1 MNNTTT
7 NPTAINN
14 TTTTPPAVTAL
25 LVSIGSATEPAL
37 HVLRQHRPNHVWY
50 FCSAD
55 SRNNAEEI
63 QKQLDWH
70 PAPRFIEVERFE
82 ELGPCYRELRRKIPD
97 ILAET
102 HVPPEQVLVDYTG
115 GTKTMSVALA
125 LAAIEVF
132 HQFSYV
138 GGEQREKGGL
148 GVVIDGKERTLYQ
161 SNPWTDLAIREVERA
176 RDLWASCQF
185 EAAAAVLS
193 SVAPRVPRPGRFN
206 ALAALANAM
215 AERHRLDFAKAKRL
229 LSRLQGTL
237 PLLYD
242 GQDDHGLIAFARN
255 AMQLCDACASDH
267 ASDALLRELLDNTI
281 RTAKQGRYEDAA
293 ARLYRAMEMQGQIW
307 LAQATNSL
315 FLNGWCKK
323 ENIDKIPQALRNQPF
338 CTPGKDGS
346 IKLAMEDLFRALAA
360 LGHQHAQKIVADI
373 DLDKKSRWRSAT
385 AKRNAGILAHGVN
398 AIGPDGFDQMK
409 LIATEFLGFDLEHEA
424 NPIPPLNTHW
434 FE

>member
-7 NPTAINN
+7 KPYV
-14 TTTTPPAVTAL
+14 VTAA
-25 LVSIGSATEPAL
+25 LVSIGGSPAPVL
-37 HVLRQHRPNHVWY
+37 HVLRQHRPAHVWY
-50 FCSAD
+50 FCSAV
-55 SRNNAEEI
+55 SRNTADEI

-125 LAAIEVF
+125 LAAIELF
-132 HQFSYV
+132 QQFSYV

-176 RDLWASCQF
+176 RDLWDGYQF
-185 EAAAAVLS
+185 EAAAKVLRN
-193 SVAPRVPRPGRFN
+193 VAPRVPCPRKFN
-206 ALAALANAM
+206 AIANLADAM
-215 AERHRLDFAKAKRL
+215 AGRHRLDFSKAIMGIL
-229 LSRLQGTL
+229 NQLQGHL

-242 GQDDHGLIAFARN
+242 GQDDHGLIEFARK
-255 AMQLCDACASDH
+255 ARQLCEACMSEDANDT
-267 ASDALLRELLDNTI
+267 LLRELLDNAI
-281 RTAKQGRYEDAA
+281 RTANQARYEDAA

-307 LAQATNSL
+307 LAAATNRL
-315 FLNGWCKK
+315 FVNGKCKK
-323 ENIDKIPQALRNQPF
+323 ENTDKIPQAIKNLPF
-338 CTPGKDGS
+338 CTPDTQGC
-346 IKLAMEDLFRALAA
+346 IKFSMEQVFRALAA
-360 LGHQHAQKIVADI
+360 LGHPHAQRIVADI
-373 DLDKKSRWRSAT
+373 ALGNRSRWRTAT
-385 AKRNAGILAHGVN
+385 QERNSGILAHGVK
-398 AIGPDGFDQMK
+398 AIGRDGFDQMK
-409 LIATEFLGFDLEHEA
+409 LIATELLGFDLELEA
-424 NPIPPLNTHW
+424 NPIPPLNPHW